1 MAAQMAFDLDYVDA
15 TTGKLVPWARY
26 TPDLAERI
34 RSAPWKVVD
43 TETTGLNKAS
53 EAQNFSNKDFRRGVD
68 PTLRLRIL
76 TVLIGPDEVYAFDFD
91 EHTDQEQQQLATAA
105 MTGMFIGQ
113 NSGFDV
119 RWLSKSTPAR
129 PRYVLDTMLLARV
142 LYPEHPLNLAKLCTD
157 LSVPESVRLEA
168 ENMFRA
174 GAGGWSLKHMM
185 LGFFH
190 EVMDKSSQGPKNWCQ
205 PFLSQ
210 REYDYATGDAKDT
223 YRLFC
228 KLIGVQ
234 PGEDL
239 VSAYEALAERN
250 SAVRLIEPQVADVC
264 EMVYRGMSW
273 SAERAEA
280 YKTTCLAR
288 IDKLA
293 ADLFAAAPSLEP
305 FAADLRDPD
314 KGISAAL
321 KQAVADAFSAC
332 GLVLDR
338 TAKADQPKVGEK
350 DLRRVKATG
359 NPAAAA
365 LFKAWT
371 GLNRAKK
378 ALGMSQE
385 VTGFAQ
391 RSGDGRIH
399 PNTGHG
405 PVTGRLSSSEPN
417 VQQFPRD
424 QAFRDCVQAAPGN
437 KILGVDYSA
446 LDMRVGAALAIRA
459 QEQILE
465 AYLSQVCRDA
475 GALRCINNVMGGA
488 LSEERARAIEAKV
501 TSQLQAHMAV
511 DEEARDRNR
520 KAYWDEYRKLKRS
533 ALLSRFQRVLLQVR
547 AKAMAA
553 GTAHWGALRD
563 AFSINGMDIHTWT
576 ALGMLGKDPQ
586 ALFGGVPDAEVQGL
600 LKHWKGVLGDQRQT
614 GKVGN
619 LSLLY
624 AMQAHGLQDAAAK
637 NYDLHWELD
646 EAEGIRK
653 SWTNT
658 YLEIDLWHMWTELNT
673 VDRVY
678 IPDSDRG
685 GKYGYKNVF
694 ISETLGGRRIYA
706 FGLNA
711 ALSYEDQSTGA
722 DILGMV
728 MKTLRTDHPDVF
740 ACVCNQVHD
749 ELVLEVPETR
759 ALEYKDIVADVMNA
773 CANKLL
779 MPYGIP
785 SDCSPALADFWV
797 KD

>member
-1 MAAQMAFDLDYVDA
+1 MTAQMAFDLDYVDA
-15 TTGKLVPWARY
+15 TTGEPVPWARY
-26 TPDLAERI
+26 TPELAAKI
-34 RSAPWKVVD
+34 CSAPWKVVD
-43 TETTGLNKAS
+43 TETTGLNRAS
-53 EAQNFSNKDFRRGVD
+53 ETQNFSNKDFRRGVD
-68 PTLRLRIL
+68 PALRLRIL
-76 TVLIGPDEVYAFDFD
+76 TVLIGPDETYAFDFD
-91 EHTDQEQQQLATAA
+91 EHTDQEREQLASAA

-113 NSGFDV
+113 NSGFDI
-119 RWLSKSTPAR
+119 RWLSQNTATR
-129 PRYVLDTMLLARV
+129 PSYVLDTMLLARV
-142 LYPEHPLNLAKLCTD
+142 LFPEHPLNLAKLCSD
-157 LSVPESVRLEA
+157 LSVPENVRQEA
-168 ENMFRA
+168 EDMFRA

-185 LGFFH
+185 LGFFG

-205 PFLSQ
+205 PFLAQ

-228 KLIGVQ
+228 KLIGVG

-239 VSAYEALAERN
+239 VSAYLTLARRN
-250 SAVRLIEPQVADVC
+250 TAVQLIEPQVADVC
-264 EMVYRGMSW
+264 EMVHRGMAW
-273 SAERAEA
+273 SPARAET
-280 YKTTCLAR
+280 YKAICLSR

-293 ADLFAAAPSLEP
+293 TDLFAAAPGLEP
-305 FAADLRDPD
+305 FAADLRDPY

-321 KQAVADAFSAC
+321 KLAVADAFSAC
-332 GLVLDR
+332 GLVLER
-338 TAKADQPKVGEK
+338 TAKSDQPKVGEK
-350 DLRRVKATG
+350 DLRKIKATG
-359 NPAAAA
+359 SPAAAA

-424 QAFRDCVQAAPGN
+424 QEFRNCVEASPGC

-459 QEQILE
+459 QEQILD
-465 AYLSQVCRDA
+465 AYLSQVCRDP
-475 GALRCINNVMGGA
+475 GAMRCINNVMNGTLTEARA
-488 LSEERARAIEAKV
+488 LAIEAKV
-501 TSQLQAHMAV
+501 NGQLQVHMAI
-511 DEEARDRNR
+511 DEETRDRNR
-520 KAYWDEYRKLKRS
+520 KTYWDEYRKLKRS

-547 AKAMAA
+547 AKAKAA
-553 GTAHWGALRD
+553 GAAHWGALRD
-563 AFSINGMDIHTWT
+563 AFSISGMDIHTWT
-576 ALGMLGKDPQ
+576 ALGMLGENPQ
-586 ALFGGVPDAEVQGL
+586 ALFGGVVDDAVEGL
-600 LKHWKGVLGDQRQT
+600 LKHWKGELGDKRQT

-624 AMQAHGLQDAAAK
+624 AMQARGLQEAAAK

-646 EAEGIRK
+646 ESEGIRK

-678 IPDSDRG
+678 LPDPDRG
-685 GKYGYKNVF
+685 GKYGNKNVF
-694 ISETLGGRRIYA
+694 VSETLGGRRIYA

-728 MKTLRTDHPDVF
+728 MRTLRTDHPGVF

-749 ELVLEVPETR
+749 ELVLEVPEER
-759 ALEYKDIVADVMNA
+759 AFEYRDIVANVMNT
-773 CANKLL
+773 CANALL

-785 SDCSPALADFWV
+785 SDCSPALADVWV